1 MYVCK
6 ETHKIF
12 LSSVIIAHSRIFCS
26 FNKYLLTELADVHM
40 SDYFPWFI
48 DVYSELKNKPYN
60 SNNDKKKT
68 TYTCMSHSYFKNN
81 FIWEFPLYSLKCNF
95 PQSTENPMLFFVP
108 LDGAAFLVFLSKSQ
122 WLCI

>member
-40 SDYFPWFI
+40 ADYFPWFI
-48 DVYSELKNKPYN
+48 DVYSELKTNPTTATTTRKKQPTHVCHTAILKIILSESFPY
-60 SNNDKKKT
+60 
-68 TYTCMSHSYFKNN
+68 
-81 FIWEFPLYSLKCNF
+81 IL
-95 PQSTENPMLFFVP
+95 
-108 LDGAAFLVFLSKSQ
+108 
-122 WLCI
+122 